1 MRGGERKERK
11 ERRRRDA
18 QGCLL
23 KEGLAKDLEKRREAR
38 GGGVFPE
45 KSLSSIFTGI
55 RRKWRKRKKK
65 WEFPPLIFSPIV
77 FFSSSFLSSLQR
89 LQAQARM
96 RA

>member
-65 WEFPPLIFSPIV
+65 WEFPPSHFLTYCFFFLHLFSAL
-77 FFSSSFLSSLQR
+77 FKGYKHKQG
-89 LQAQARM
+89 
-96 RA
+96 